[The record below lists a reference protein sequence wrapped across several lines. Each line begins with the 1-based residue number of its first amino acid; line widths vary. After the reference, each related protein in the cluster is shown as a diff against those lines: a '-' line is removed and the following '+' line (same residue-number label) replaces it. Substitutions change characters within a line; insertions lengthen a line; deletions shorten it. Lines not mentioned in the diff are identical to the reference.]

1 MLASG
6 RTFRSSGHHGVSA
19 EWVAATWDWVGGGAS
34 KVFKYPMTRPPS
46 GVSPGEME
54 ARVPKRA
61 PRNGDSDI
69 IAVGS
74 KTVPTRAPATGRTGG
89 QAGAAAPWPIGRQQ
103 RNERREK
110 RTQDG
115 SALRGPTASR
125 TDSEAQNPEPW
136 LLTRGANWP
145 GGARGTFW
153 GDEGPPCLDW
163 SGVAWGARS
172 PSPCAGTTEHGP
184 RVSSLCGKKLQDH
197 VTGMTEVTRNQSVP
211 PASLSGWPSR
221 GSGQQALRTTVHSV
235 DGDRHWRSLG
245 DGYPSVSA
253 AFLQT
258 LPRRSPTQ

>member
-89 QAGAAAPWPIGRQQ
+89 QAGAAVPWPIGRQQ

-110 RTQDG
+110 RTQDD
-115 SALRGPTASR
+115 SALRGPTANR
-125 TDSEAQNPEPW
+125 ADSEAQNPEPW

-145 GGARGTFW
+145 GVPGGLSGATK
-153 GDEGPPCLDW
+153 
-163 SGVAWGARS
+163 A
-172 PSPCAGTTEHGP
+172 P
-184 RVSSLCGKKLQDH
+184 RVLTGQGLHGVH
-197 VTGMTEVTRNQSVP
+197 VHRARVQV
-211 PASLSGWPSR
+211 
-221 GSGQQALRTTVHSV
+221 
-235 DGDRHWRSLG
+235 
-245 DGYPSVSA
+245 
-253 AFLQT
+253 
-258 LPRRSPTQ
+258 RRSMAPV